1 MKSKTFKKRMLRT
14 LVNILSL
21 LAMVLGTIQIL
32 QISNKIIM
40 TSADLMVISSN
51 VNYYNEHMLKNS
63 TTEEFYLA
71 NDNRRQELYNN
82 DDVIIR
88 EFSSI
93 ENSFVKAG
101 VLLLAISMYPMMIVV
116 WATKFRSYCRKVRRR
131 NLAKMKRKKELENME
146 ASNQQ
151 C

>member
-1 MKSKTFKKRMLRT
+1 MKKTFKKKMLRT

-32 QISNKIIM
+32 QVSNKIIS
-40 TSADLMVISSN
+40 TSVDLMVISSN
-51 VNYYNEHMLKNS
+51 VNYYNEHMNKNS
-63 TTEEFYLA
+63 ITHEFYVA

-82 DDVIIR
+82 DDVIIST
-88 EFSSI
+88 FSSI

-101 VLLLAISMYPMMIVV
+101 ILILAILMYPMMIVV
-116 WATKFRSYCRKVRRR
+116 WATKFRSYCRRVRRR
-131 NLAKMKRKKELENME
+131 NLAKLRHKKVLENMDI
-146 ASNQQ
+146 SKQH